1 MILTINVIISLLM
14 PSMFIINGIFTLYNF
29 ILLGRSY
36 KSSNY
41 DEVLKFIACLNGVSF
56 TIMIF
61 SIAYN
66 NSNLFRIWE
75 INLDDIEL
83 NKRQQRQLKILKLS
97 NNKRLW
103 LVKIKSFFIY
113 RNREKYLKN
122 ALNK

>member
-1 MILTINVIISLLM
+1 M

-83 NKRQQRQLKILKLS
+83 NKSQQRQLKILKLS

>member
-83 NKRQQRQLKILKLS
+83 NKSQQRQLKILKLS